1 MRLTKK
7 AASEPPA
14 NHIVNNPTVAISVK
28 IKMTRRISQTI
39 DGDKS
44 NMSIPPFPRFSPIYY
59 ILSCFTI
66 IIRKFPLRY
75 ESASFALPQSF
86 LDKVKKRTAIRLP
99 AIQSTYLLS
108 KKSGFRSQV
117 RIRLFRH
124 ENILLRQYYPHLQ
137 VLLLLPDNNWK
148 KSYHYLIPV
157 QVFRF
162 LPE

>member
-1 MRLTKK
+1 MLPE
-7 AASEPPA
+7 EP
-14 NHIVNNPTVAISVK
+14 AISLALIMK
-28 IKMTRRISQTI
+28 TCRS
-39 DGDKS
+39 
-44 NMSIPPFPRFSPIYY
+44 PFSLFSPIYY

-75 ESASFALPQSF
+75 ENASFALPQFF